1 MNLLNNDIRQAVQS
15 THNASTTI
23 NEQEEEDKSMEETK
37 NLEQLEPVNVPA
49 VEENVIFNRENQ
61 DKIGLD
67 VISTIEN
74 LLKERQLT
82 FFKNQALTEQVATSN
97 ENIQRLKRDIL
108 KKDQL
113 LQEKTKAIRDLEINL
128 TNNQMSY
135 DQLLEDYKEFQLTS
149 SIESEKISNQLDTEK
164 AKYEKLYEESVKT
177 QSIQNSKI
185 SELEDR
191 IRKLEIENKKYVE
204 QYEKISNEKAGLLKS
219 INDFTEKMAF
229 SFSSK
234 KSDGEL

>member
-1 MNLLNNDIRQAVQS
+1 MTNEKQQIIEAPHVNNS
-15 THNASTTI
+15 ELI
-23 NEQEEEDKSMEETK
+23 NNEDKSLETIIEK
-37 NLEQLEPVNVPA
+37 DKDIIVPTLEN
-49 VEENVIFNRENQ
+49 NIIFNRENQ

-67 VISTIEN
+67 VITTIEN

-82 FFKNQALTEQVATSN
+82 FFKNHALNEQITTANDT
-97 ENIQRLKRDIL
+97 IQRLKHDIL

-113 LQEKTKAIRDLEINL
+113 IQEKTKSIRDLEINL

-135 DQLLEDYKEFQLTS
+135 DQLLEDYKEFQITS
-149 SIESEKISNQLDTEK
+149 NIEFEKISHQLDTEK
-164 AKYEKLYEESVKT
+164 TKYEKLYEESTRT
-177 QSIQNSKI
+177 QAIQNNKI

-204 QYEKISNEKAGLLKS
+204 QYDKISNEKADLLKS
-219 INDFTEKMAF
+219 INDFTERMAF

-234 KSDGEL
+234 KSEGEL